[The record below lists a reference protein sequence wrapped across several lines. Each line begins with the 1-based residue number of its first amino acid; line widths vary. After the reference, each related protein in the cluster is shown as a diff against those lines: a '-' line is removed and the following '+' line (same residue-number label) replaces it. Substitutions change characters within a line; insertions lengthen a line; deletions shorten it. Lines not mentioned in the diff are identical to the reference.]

1 MIWYDVVKGGKTMA
15 KRVKAN
21 LEFLLVKA
29 EVKGAESWEGV

>member
-21 LEFLLVKA
+21 LEFLLVKS
-29 EVKGAESWEGV
+29 VTYGDRPR